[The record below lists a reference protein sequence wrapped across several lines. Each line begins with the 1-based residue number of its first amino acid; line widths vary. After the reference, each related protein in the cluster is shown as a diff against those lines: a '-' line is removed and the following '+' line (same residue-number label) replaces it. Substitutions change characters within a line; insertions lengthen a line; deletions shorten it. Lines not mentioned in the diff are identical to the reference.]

1 MADESS
7 IRTLLLADATVNS
20 LISNRLY
27 DQRKPEN
34 LAGPASES
42 YVIMTVISTTPENML
57 DAAPGVDQY
66 RIQFDIYALNKSACK
81 TILTAFRNV
90 LAGVGYEALSQDFL
104 DENTDLKRIL
114 LHFDF
119 FIAR

>member
-34 LAGPASES
+34 LAGPAYES

-66 RIQFDIYALNKSACK
+66 RIQFDIYALSKATCKS
-81 TILTAFRNV
+81 ILSAFRNV
-90 LAGVGYEALSQDFL
+90 LHSVGYEAMSQDFL
-104 DENTDLKRIL
+104 DENTDLKRLL
-114 LHFDF
+114 LHFDI
-119 FIAR
+119 FISR